1 MADIALS
8 IQNLSKTFLRR
19 GGEPVIALEDV

>member
-19 GGEPVIALEDV
+19 DGEPVIALEDV